1 MLDIVI
7 IQIIFAI
14 LIILFTLIPCNVMIQ
29 KLEHISIILD
39 KITKEKSND
48 K

>member
-1 MLDIVI
+1 MIDIAI

-14 LIILFTLIPCNVMIQ
+14 LIILFTLIPCNVIIQ
-29 KLEHISIILD
+29 KLDHISTILD
-39 KITKEKSND
+39 KITKGKAND

>member
-1 MLDIVI
+1 MIDIVL

-14 LIILFTLIPCNVMIQ
+14 LIILFTLIPCNVMIE
-29 KLEHISIILD
+29 KLDHISIILD
-39 KITKEKSND
+39 KNIKEEVND